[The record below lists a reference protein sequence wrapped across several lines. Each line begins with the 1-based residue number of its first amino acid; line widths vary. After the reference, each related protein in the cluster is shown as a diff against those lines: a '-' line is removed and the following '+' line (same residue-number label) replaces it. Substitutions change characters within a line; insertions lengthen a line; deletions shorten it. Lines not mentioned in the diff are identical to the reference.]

1 MTTSTPF
8 ATAPAPGIL
17 SAPPTPAFLSAP
29 PTTAFA
35 EWRDYFA
42 LLKPRVMTLVV
53 FTAACAMVAA
63 PGAIHPFLGFVAI
76 LCIAVAAGASGAL
89 NQWYESDIDALMK
102 RTAGRPLPAGK
113 MERHEALAF
122 GVALSIGAVAI
133 MGLAVNWVAAFWLAV
148 SVLFYV
154 MVYTVWLKRRTP
166 QNIVIGGAAGAFPVI
181 VGWAAVTGDTS
192 LLPWLLF
199 AIIFL
204 WTPPHFWALA
214 LFMEADYSKAGVP
227 MLPVTHGLAHTRG
240 RILGYSLLLVPVS
253 IAPAVLGLTGWVYGG
268 TAVTL
273 GGLFLWMAWKVSR
286 STGEIA
292 ADMAN
297 EKQLFKFSL
306 LYLACLFGALVANR
320 LLLA

>member
-1 MTTSTPF
+1 MTKSSPPSVN
-8 ATAPAPGIL
+8 API
-17 SAPPTPAFLSAP
+17 
-29 PTTAFA
+29 TAFA

-53 FTAACAMVAA
+53 FTAACAMIAA
-63 PGAIHPFLGFVAI
+63 PGTIHPFLGFTAI

-89 NQWYESDIDALMK
+89 NQWYEADIDALMK
-102 RTAGRPLPAGK
+102 RTANRPLPAGK
-113 MERHEALAF
+113 MEPHEALNFAI
-122 GVALSIGAVAI
+122 ALSIGSVAI

-148 SVLFYV
+148 SILFYV
-154 MVYTVWLKRRTP
+154 IVYTVWLKRRTP

-199 AIIFL
+199 SIIFL

-227 MLPVTHGLAHTRG
+227 MLPVTHGLANTRKQ
-240 RILGYSLLLVPVS
+240 ILAYSALLVPVS
-253 IAPAVLGLTGWVYGG
+253 VAPAVLGLTGWAYGG

-273 GGLFLWMAWKVSR
+273 GIIFMALAVKVSR
-286 STGEIA
+286 NKATLA
-292 ADMAN
+292 KDMLA

-306 LYLACLFGALVANR
+306 LYLACLFGALVADR

>member
-1 MTTSTPF
+1 MSLLNATP
-8 ATAPAPGIL
+8 A
-17 SAPPTPAFLSAP
+17 SAPI
-29 PTTAFA
+29 TAFA

-63 PGAIHPFLGFVAI
+63 PGTIHPFLGFTAI
-76 LCIAVAAGASGAL
+76 LCIAVAAGAAGAL
-89 NQWYESDIDALMK
+89 NQWYEADIDALMK
-102 RTAGRPLPAGK
+102 RTANRPLPAGK
-113 MERHEALAF
+113 MEAHEALNFA
-122 GVALSIGAVAI
+122 VALSVGSVAI

-148 SVLFYV
+148 SILFYV
-154 MVYTVWLKRRTP
+154 VVYTVWLKRRTP

-204 WTPPHFWALA
+204 WTPPHFWSLA

-227 MLPVTHGLAHTRG
+227 MLPVTHGLAHTRLQ
-240 RILGYSLLLVPVS
+240 ILGYSALLVPVT
-253 IAPAVLGLTGWVYGG
+253 IAPAVLGLTGWAYGG
-268 TAVTL
+268 TAITL
-273 GGLFLWMAWKVSR
+273 GIIFMALAIKVAR
-286 STGEIA
+286 STA
-292 ADMAN
+292 TAPKDMLA

-306 LYLACLFGALVANR
+306 LYLACLFGALVADR
-320 LLLA
+320 LLLG

>member
-1 MTTSTPF
+1 MDRPAISF
-8 ATAPAPGIL
+8 AAAPE
-17 SAPPTPAFLSAP
+17 
-29 PTTAFA
+29 TAFA
-35 EWRDYFA
+35 DWRDYFA

-63 PGAIHPFLGFVAI
+63 PGSIHPFLGFTAI
-76 LCIAVAAGASGAL
+76 LCIAVAAGAAGAL
-89 NQWYESDIDALMK
+89 NQWYEADIDALMK
-102 RTAGRPLPAGK
+102 RTANRPLPAGK
-113 MERHEALAF
+113 MTPFDALSFA
-122 GVALSIGAVAI
+122 VALSVGSVAI

-148 SVLFYV
+148 SILFYV
-154 MVYTVWLKRRTP
+154 IVYTVWLKRRTP

-192 LLPWLLF
+192 LLAWLLF

-227 MLPVTHGLAHTRG
+227 MLPVTHGLAHTRKQ
-240 RILGYSLLLVPVS
+240 ILGYSALLVPVT
-253 IAPAVLGLTGWVYGG
+253 IAPAILGLTGWAYGG

-273 GGLFLWMAWKVSR
+273 GIIFMAMAIKVAR
-286 STGEIA
+286 STA
-292 ADMAN
+292 TLAKDMTA

-306 LYLACLFGALVANR
+306 LYLAFLFGALVADS

>member
-1 MTTSTPF
+1 MNQPNLSS
-8 ATAPAPGIL
+8 ANAPV
-17 SAPPTPAFLSAP
+17 
-29 PTTAFA
+29 TAFA

-63 PGAIHPFLGFVAI
+63 PGTIHPFLGFTAI
-76 LCIAVAAGASGAL
+76 LCIAVAAGAAGAL
-89 NQWYESDIDALMK
+89 NQWYEADIDALMK
-102 RTAGRPLPAGK
+102 RTANRPLPAGK
-113 MERHEALAF
+113 MEPHEALNFA
-122 GVALSIGAVAI
+122 VALSVGSVAI

-148 SVLFYV
+148 SILFYV
-154 MVYTVWLKRRTP
+154 VVYTVWLKRRTP

-227 MLPVTHGLAHTRG
+227 MLPVTHGLANTRKQ
-240 RILGYSLLLVPVS
+240 ILAYSALLVPVS
-253 IAPAVLGLTGWVYGG
+253 VAPAVLGLTGWAYGG
-268 TAVTL
+268 TAITL
-273 GGLFLWMAWKVSR
+273 GIIFMALAVKVSR
-286 STGEIA
+286 STA
-292 ADMAN
+292 TLAKDMAA

-306 LYLACLFGALVANR
+306 LYLACLFGALVADR

>member
-1 MTTSTPF
+1 MTQPNLPS
-8 ATAPAPGIL
+8 A
-17 SAPPTPAFLSAP
+17 SAPV
-29 PTTAFA
+29 TAFA

-53 FTAACAMVAA
+53 FTAACAMIAA
-63 PGAIHPFLGFVAI
+63 PGSIHPFLGFTAI

-89 NQWYESDIDALMK
+89 NQWYEADIDALMK
-102 RTAGRPLPAGK
+102 RTANRPLPAGK
-113 MERHEALAF
+113 MEPHEALNFAI
-122 GVALSIGAVAI
+122 ALSIGSVAI
-133 MGLAVNWVAAFWLAV
+133 MGLAVNWFAAFWLAV
-148 SVLFYV
+148 SILFYV
-154 MVYTVWLKRRTP
+154 IVYTVWLKRRTP

-227 MLPVTHGLAHTRG
+227 MLPVTHGLANTRKQ
-240 RILGYSLLLVPVS
+240 ILAYSALLVPVT
-253 IAPAVLGLTGWVYGG
+253 IAPAVLGLTGWAYGG
-268 TAVTL
+268 TAVVL
-273 GGLFLWMAWKVSR
+273 GIIFMALAVKVSL
-286 STGEIA
+286 SKATLA
-292 ADMAN
+292 KDMLA
-297 EKQLFKFSL
+297 ERQLFKFSL
-306 LYLACLFGALVANR
+306 LYLACLFGALVADR